1 MMALRFPKHLPRFF
15 HKFVTPV
22 FGHHQECSQSSADLP
37 PKEKTLELD
46 TVMVTGAT
54 RGIGL
59 EFVRQ
64 LVGLPKPPRFV
75 FATYRNENA
84 LMGLNEIE
92 KCSESTRLILLKLDV
107 TIQSDIIQVAEKV
120 EEVAGILGLNLLV
133 NNAGIARNRM
143 LMDLSPYF
151 MEEHFKTNAVG
162 PVMLLKELLPMLHMG
177 ALNKDWNN
185 PGKFPGLNASKAA
198 VLNISAWSGSLQ
210 RAMDP
215 PIFEPEI
222 AYRISKAALNTSM
235 RCLSRLLKSHNILM
249 VQMNPGYVK
258 TSLGRRL
265 VPPHEGLNPIEV
277 SESVSS
283 MLRTLAQCEESQHGG
298 FIERNGTPIPY

>member
-1 MMALRFPKHLPRFF
+1 MMALRFPKHLLRFF
-15 HKFVTPV
+15 HEFVTPE
-22 FGHHQECSQSSADLP
+22 FCLRQKRFQSGVGQP
-37 PKEKTLELD
+37 PKEQTLELD

-64 LVGLPKPPRFV
+64 LVGLPKPPRIV
-75 FATYRNENA
+75 FATYRNENT
-84 LMGLNEIE
+84 LMGLNEI
-92 KCSESTRLILLKLDV
+92 KIRSESTKLEFLRLDV
-107 TIQSDIIQVAEKV
+107 TIQSEITQAAEKV
-120 EEVAGILGLNLLV
+120 VEVAGFVGLNLLI

-162 PVMLLKELLPMLHMG
+162 PVMLVKELLPMLQNAVM
-177 ALNKDWNN
+177 NKDWNN

-222 AYRISKAALNTSM
+222 AYRISKAALNMSM
-235 RCLSRLLKSHNILM
+235 RCLSGLLKSHGILM

-283 MLRTLAQCEESQHGG
+283 MLKTLAQCKESQHGG
-298 FIERNGTPIPY
+298 FIERNGAPIPY